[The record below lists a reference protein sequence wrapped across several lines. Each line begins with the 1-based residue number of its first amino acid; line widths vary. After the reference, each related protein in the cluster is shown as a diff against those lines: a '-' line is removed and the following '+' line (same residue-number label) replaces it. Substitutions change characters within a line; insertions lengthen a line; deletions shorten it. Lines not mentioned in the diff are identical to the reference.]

1 MKTLGKLKLHE
12 FRKAELEKRE
22 LNALKGACN
31 CKCLCISSDK
41 QVYILSNSSLNDANA
56 VSYTHLDVYKRQMR

>member
-12 FRKAELEKRE
+12 FRKAESEKRE

-41 QVYILSNSSLNDANA
+41 QEYILSNSSLNDANA
-56 VSYTHLDVYKRQMR
+56 Y

>member
-22 LNALKGACN
+22 LNAFERVLVIV
-31 CKCLCISSDK
+31 KCLCISSDK
-41 QVYILSNSSLNDANA
+41 QEYILSNSSLNDASA
-56 VSYTHLDVYKRQMR
+56 Y

>member
-31 CKCLCISSDK
+31 CKCLCISSYT
-41 QVYILSNSSLNDANA
+41 QVYILSNSSMNDASA
-56 VSYTHLDVYKRQMR
+56 Y